1 LKENDEL
8 LHRDR
13 DRDRDGDTERGG
25 AKRISQRKDLRA
37 KGKESR
43 TRGVEE
49 RTRKGKE
56 VGTQKRW
63 HGGMDT

>member
-43 TRGVEE
+43 TGESRRE
-49 RTRKGKE
+49 RESGR
-56 VGTQKRW
+56 R
-63 HGGMDT
+63 